1 MSDTNRTFVSESAAV
16 RERAASKPTRTR
28 WLVLL
33 LISVMYL
40 ICYMDRSNISVA
52 ELEIAKQFGLNKS
65 AMGLVLAAFT
75 WAYALGQVPAG
86 WFGDRFGPKKVLT
99 VIMTVW
105 SATAMMTGAAF
116 GFGSLFG
123 ARFLLGLGE
132 AGAFPVASRGMQL
145 WFPKVERG
153 RIQGTTHF
161 FSRFAVAITP
171 FIAGSILLAFGWRA
185 IFYIFGSLGILW
197 AIAFNAFYRNLP
209 EEHSGVN
216 RNEWARIRGVDED
229 GSIKPPAVTKLA
241 TPWKQILLSPNMWF
255 ISLGYFCFF
264 FGTNFYLTWYP
275 TYLRE
280 HLHMSIRSLGI
291 LGSVPLLAGMAGDV
305 VGGSL
310 SDLIFKTTG
319 NAKLGRRVVAAPGFF
334 LAGVFVIPAALTPN
348 TFTSILCLATSFFFL
363 EWVIGPAWA
372 VPMDVGGQ
380 FSGTVTGVMNMVGAL
395 GGALTAVV
403 YGSLFNRGLWVA
415 PFLVSAGVM
424 LTGALIWTFLINPEV
439 SVVEGT
445 TGGPPTAVQIAGP
458 ARTE

>member
-1 MSDTNRTFVSESAAV
+1 
-16 RERAASKPTRTR
+16 
-28 WLVLL
+28 
-33 LISVMYL
+33 MYL

-52 ELEIAKQFGLNKS
+52 QPEIAKQFGLSKS

-86 WFGDRFGPKKVLT
+86 WFGDRFGPKRVLT
-99 VIMTVW
+99 VIMTLW
-105 SATAMMTGAAF
+105 SATAVMTGAAF

-123 ARFLLGLGE
+123 ARFLLGLSE

-145 WFPKVERG
+145 WFPRVERG

-185 IFYIFGSLGILW
+185 IFYIFGSLGIVW
-197 AIAFNAFYRNLP
+197 AIAFSVFYRNLP
-209 EEHSGVN
+209 EDHNGVN
-216 RNEWARIRGVDED
+216 RAELARIRGFNPD
-229 GSIKPPAVTKLA
+229 GTTKQPAVTQLA
-241 TPWKQILLSPNMWF
+241 TPWRRILLSPNMWF

-280 HLHMSIRSLGI
+280 HLHMTIRSLGI
-291 LGSVPLLAGMAGDV
+291 WGSVPLFAGMAGDV
-305 VGGSL
+305 VGGSI
-310 SDLIFKTTG
+310 SDMIFKTTG
-319 NAKLGRRVVAAPGFF
+319 KAKLARRVVAAPGFI
-334 LAGVFVIPAALTPN
+334 LASTFVIPAALTSN
-348 TFTSILCLATSFFFL
+348 TFRSILFLAASFFFL

-395 GGALTAVV
+395 GGASTAVV

-424 LTGALIWTFLINPEV
+424 LLGALIWIFLINPEK
-439 SVVEGT
+439 SVID
-445 TGGPPTAVQIAGP
+445 GGIVKSEHASP
-458 ARTE
+458 AA